1 MLLDSNRWSGDR
13 IVCLHI
19 TAGACRPCPGAPHR
33 ALVPAR
39 PASPASGWPGPAGR
53 LEERRAGRQA
63 GGQAT
68 RPGPR
73 ARAAQPCPRHGG
85 HACPS
90 AVRGDHA
97 AQRPRPIRGRA
108 TRPTYYTASLARL
121 VLGSHGQSA
130 LCSACDRKR
139 WRGGHWSNDMNC
151 VLAPCHCRVIRAT
164 ASHYRWT
171 QNAAC
176 PGQPYTNLP
185 KYLVWA
191 ELHRSSS

>member
-1 MLLDSNRWSGDR
+1 MERGSYCMLAHHSWRLS
-13 IVCLHI
+13 
-19 TAGACRPCPGAPHR
+19 
-33 ALVPAR
+33 AL
-39 PASPASGWPGPAGR
+39 S
-53 LEERRAGRQA
+53 RRAAPRTGASQTGVPGVRLARASRSSGRAPRRQA

-73 ARAAQPCPRHGG
+73 ARAALPCPYGARHGG